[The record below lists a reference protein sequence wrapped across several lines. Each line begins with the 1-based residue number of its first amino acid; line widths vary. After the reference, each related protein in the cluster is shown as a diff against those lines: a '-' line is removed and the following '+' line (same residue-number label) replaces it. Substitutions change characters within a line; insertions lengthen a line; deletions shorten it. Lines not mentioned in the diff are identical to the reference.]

1 MKSITDPAIAI
12 AAEHPNAA
20 MGPKKP
26 IATQTAAFDD
36 APTTQMLHNES
47 MQTR

>member
-26 IATQTAAFDD
+26 IAPQKAAFVPHQAHSAAHADG
-36 APTTQMLHNES
+36 H
-47 MQTR
+47 